1 MTTRPIYSFAFC
13 FSCDSF
19 RSFALQQQQCWPV
32 LSPTCCHAPAAC
44 NMTPRGDAAH
54 SSLLFPHTLKKNL
67 SFHRSTEP
75 LYAPRAQAHLLT
87 DHVGRYF
94 WTFERH
100 NTTQHNTTQHNTT
113 QHTLAPLTQLSRRTM
128 VCGCRINLEKSKP
141 PPASEAPYA
150 LAPPV
155 SSMSLPFSRFLWRS
169 PRGSELTWGD
179 SLPAWTKLNLN
190 YRPPPPRFCST
201 WRRRKRR
208 ATRRSCAGG
217 CAVLLRVTGAELFG
231 YRKDDHVRLF
241 SSILPPH
248 THTHTHLRDRWFNC

>member
-44 NMTPRGDAAH
+44 NMTPRGNAAH
-54 SSLLFPHTLKKNL
+54 SSLLFPHTLKKKSIISPLHGAALRAPGPDAPAHRPRWTLLLNL
-67 SFHRSTEP
+67 
-75 LYAPRAQAHLLT
+75 
-87 DHVGRYF
+87 
-94 WTFERH
+94 W
-100 NTTQHNTTQHNTT
+100 TTQHNTTQHNTT

-248 THTHTHLRDRWFNC
+248 THTHTHT